1 VEGGIMSR
9 KIITV
14 MIAVLMVMSLIVAS
28 PLHVSAKVGK
38 ISTEFS
44 TEMLNSKN
52 EISVI
57 VELFDEPVIPFQIKS
72 EGKPFLQSMM
82 SQKTDTNYAE
92 KLSIKQQKVFNAIKR
107 ICPDAK
113 MGYTY
118 QYVYNGFG
126 LKIRGDE
133 VSKIASIPG
142 VKKVFPVRYVT
153 VKGDFGDKVVG
164 APDVWKMKDAK
175 GNPLDGTGELIGIID
190 TGIDYKH
197 PDLGGGFGPGYKV
210 VGGYDFGDNDPDP
223 MDLEGHGTH
232 VAGIAAAN
240 GKIKGVA
247 PNAKLMAYKIVPG
260 GQGSASTEA
269 IIAAIE
275 QAVKDK
281 CDAVNLSFGSGSLGT
296 ADPDDPENKA
306 FDNAADAGVL
316 SAIAAGN
323 QGARSKSTP
332 YPLGSPSGAPKVIS
346 VAAADDAAHPAIDIV
361 APKGFEKEIMGDYA
375 DVSPKFP
382 DGEFEVVN
390 CGYGSKA
397 DFYGKDLT
405 GKIAL
410 VSRGPIGENAL
421 YFRDKVLNAEAVH
434 AAGVIIYNNIP
445 GIVSPTLVVTS
456 EDANK
461 KFIPTIFIT
470 EVDGRYLKKL
480 LNMGLKV
487 KFTETNPL
495 DTIASFSS
503 MGPTSDFFFKPEIS
517 APGVAIYS
525 TIPGGKYASWQGTSM
540 ATPFVTGSI
549 ALMKQAHP
557 SWTSAQIKAVLMETS
572 HILKNPDSGNVISW
586 TLQGS
591 GRLYIPDAID
601 VQAAIMP
608 YDILVHAKDIK
619 PVKFTVHNFSDSAQS
634 FSVTTVLTSQND
646 DGITPVTGSFTVPAS
661 SDGTYTYAFKVDAN
675 KLSEGPHEGV
685 IFFKSKSETLHVPFI
700 IWKGDVS
707 IPKTLSDVSTSSDT
721 LVPGKTNISFNF
733 TLGTGSIIPPTD
745 INGRPTNSNI
755 IDEMQ
760 ISILDADGKKLGVIY
775 DKALLLVGSY
785 TFTWDGRNLSG
796 NYFLKDGTYQWQIA
810 AIESN
815 GSETNPVID
824 NAAVASGTFKV
835 ENAPKNIV
843 TAMPPDSFTQ
853 GTSASGSV
861 NADIADELSEMKFV
875 LTFDSANVTVAS
887 DSVKLGDFFKN
898 RNDLKTQINVDNVV
912 GEVQVD
918 IKGDIKPG
926 KGTLLNF
933 SVKGR
938 IPGNVKFDFRDAS
951 LLDKSGKP
959 VMSLFVPGF
968 SELKEA
974 PNPWD
979 LNRDNKVDNTDVQIF
994 EKSFGTEV
1002 GSPDFNP
1009 QADFNKDGVIDGKDL
1024 IILAMHLGET
1034 YNP

>member
-1 VEGGIMSR
+1 MNR
-9 KIITV
+9 KVIVV
-14 MIAVLMVMSLIVAS
+14 MVAVLIVMSLVVVS
-28 PLHVSAKVGK
+28 PLHANAKVGK
-38 ISTEFS
+38 ISTEFTDTQLTS
-44 TEMLNSKN
+44 QNKV
-52 EISVI
+52 SVI
-57 VELFDEPVIPFQIKS
+57 VELFKDPVIPFQIKD
-72 EGKPFLQSMM
+72 EGKPFLQSML
-82 SQKTDTNYAE
+82 SQRKDMNYAE
-92 KLSIKQQKVFNAIKR
+92 KLSIDQQKMFERIKKV
-107 ICPDAK
+107 CPDAE
-113 MGYTY
+113 MGYSF

-126 LKIRGDE
+126 LKVRGNE
-133 VSKIASIPG
+133 IEKIASIPG
-142 VKKVFPVRYVT
+142 VKKVFPVRFVT
-153 VKGDFGDKVVG
+153 VQGDFGDKVVG
-164 APDVWKMKDAK
+164 APDVWQMKDAK
-175 GNPLDGTGELIGIID
+175 GNPIDGTGELIGIID

-223 MDLEGHGTH
+223 MDLHGHGTH

-260 GQGSASTEA
+260 GQRSASTLA

-281 CDAVNLSFGSGSLGT
+281 CNAVNLSFGTESLGT

-316 SAIAAGN
+316 SAVAAGN
-323 QGARSKSTP
+323 QGARCESTP

-346 VAAADDAAHPAIDIV
+346 VAAADDAAHPAIEVV

-421 YFRDKVLNAEAVH
+421 FFRDKVLNAEAVH
-434 AAGVIIYNNIP
+434 AAGVIIYNNLP
-445 GIVSPTLVVTS
+445 GLLSPQLIATP

-470 EVDGRYLKKL
+470 EMDGKYLKKL
-480 LNMGLKV
+480 LNRGLKV
-487 KFTETNPL
+487 KFIDKKPL
-495 DTIASFSS
+495 DTIAYFSS
-503 MGPTSDFFFKPEIS
+503 MGPTPDFFFKPEIS

-525 TIPGGKYASWQGTSM
+525 TIPNGKYASWQGTSM

-557 SWTSAQIKAVLMETS
+557 SWTSAQIKAALMETS
-572 HILKNPDSGNVISW
+572 KILVNPDSGNIISW

-591 GRLYIPDAID
+591 GRLFIPDAIKT
-601 VQAAIMP
+601 QAVVMP
-608 YDILVHAKDIK
+608 YDILVHAKDVK
-619 PVKFTVHNFSDSAQS
+619 PVKFTVHNFSDKAQS
-634 FSVTTVLTSQND
+634 FTISTEFTSKND
-646 DGITPVTGSFTVPAS
+646 AGLEPVSGTLKVPAS
-661 SDGTYTYAFKVDAN
+661 SDGTFTYTFKVDSA
-675 KLSEGPHEGV
+675 KLSDGPHEG
-685 IFFKSKSETLHVPFI
+685 IIYFKSDSETLHIPFI

-707 IPKTLSDVSTSSDT
+707 IPKTLSDVSASTDT
-721 LVPGKTNISFNF
+721 LIPGKTKMDFNF
-733 TLGTGSIIPPTD
+733 TLGTGSLIPPTD

-760 ISILDADGKKLGVIY
+760 ISILDESGNKLGVIY

-785 TFTWDGRNLSG
+785 TFTWDGKDISG
-796 NYFLKDGTYQWQIA
+796 NYFLDNGTYKWQIA

-815 GSETNPVID
+815 GSETNPKID
-824 NAAVASGTFKV
+824 YAAVSSGTFTVK
-835 ENAPKNIV
+835 NAPKNSI
-843 TAMPPDSFTQ
+843 TASPPASFTQ
-853 GTSASGSV
+853 GSTADGSV
-861 NADIADELSEMKFV
+861 NADISTELSEMKFV
-875 LTFDSANVTVAS
+875 LTFDSANLTVVP
-887 DSVKLGDFFKN
+887 DSVKLGSFFK
-898 RNDLKTQINVDNVV
+898 DPSAVKADMKVDNVV
-912 GEVQVD
+912 GEIQVD
-918 IKGDIKPG
+918 IKGDIKPA
-926 KGTLLNF
+926 KGALLTF
-933 SVKGR
+933 TVKGR
-938 IPGNVKFDFRDAS
+938 IPGTVKFGFRDAS
-951 LLDKSGKP
+951 LLDNGGNS
-959 VMSLFVPGF
+959 VLSLFVPGF
-968 SELKEA
+968 CTLKEA

-979 LNRDNKVDNTDVQIF
+979 LNRDNKVDNADVQIF
-994 EKSFGTEV
+994 EKSFGSQI
-1002 GSPDFNP
+1002 GDSNFNP

>member
-1 VEGGIMSR
+1 MNR
-9 KIITV
+9 KIIVV
-14 MIAVLMVMSLIVAS
+14 MVAVLMVMSLIVVS
-28 PLHVSAKVGK
+28 PLQANAKNGK
-38 ISTEFS
+38 ISTEFMNVQLTS
-44 TEMLNSKN
+44 QN
-52 EISVI
+52 EVSVI
-57 VELFDEPVIPFQIKS
+57 VELFKDPVIPFQIKE
-72 EGKPFLQSMM
+72 EGKPFLQSML
-82 SQKTDTNYAE
+82 SQRTDMNYAE
-92 KLSIKQQKVFNAIKR
+92 KLSIEQQKVFERIKKV
-107 ICPDAK
+107 CPDAK
-113 MGYTY
+113 MEYSY

-126 LKIRGDE
+126 LKVRGSE
-133 VSKIASIPG
+133 IEKVASIPG
-142 VKKVFPVRYVT
+142 VKRVFPARFVT
-153 VKGDFGDKVVG
+153 VQGDFGDKVVG
-164 APDVWKMKDAK
+164 APQVWQMKDAK
-175 GNPLDGTGELIGIID
+175 GNPIDGTGELIGIID
-190 TGIDYKH
+190 TGIDYKD

-260 GQGSASTEA
+260 GQSSASTEA

-281 CDAVNLSFGSGSLGT
+281 CNAVNLSFGSGSLGT

-316 SAIAAGN
+316 SAVAAGN

-346 VAAADDAAHPAIDIV
+346 VAAADDAAHPAIDV
-361 APKGFEKEIMGDYA
+361 VEPKGFEKEIMGDYA

-382 DGEFEVVN
+382 GGEFEVVN

-421 YFRDKVLNAEAVH
+421 FFRDKVLNAEAVH

-445 GIVSPTLVVTS
+445 GIVSPTLVVTP

-480 LNMGLKV
+480 LNRGLKV
-487 KFTETNPL
+487 RFTETKPL

-525 TIPGGKYASWQGTSM
+525 TIPNGKYASWSGTSM

-557 SWTSAQIKAVLMETS
+557 SWTSAQIKAALMETS
-572 HILKNPDSGNVISW
+572 KVLVNPDSGNVISW

-591 GRLYIPDAID
+591 GRLFIPDAIKT
-601 VQAAIMP
+601 QAVVMP
-608 YDILVHAKDIK
+608 YDILVHAKDVK
-619 PVKFTVHNFSDSAQS
+619 PVKFTIHNFSDKAQS
-634 FSVTTVLTSQND
+634 FTVSTEFTSQND
-646 DGITPVTGSFTVPAS
+646 AGLEPVNGTLNVPAN
-661 SDGTYTYAFKVDAN
+661 SDGTFTYAFKVDST
-675 KLSEGPHEGV
+675 KLSDGPHEG
-685 IFFKSKSETLHVPFI
+685 IIYFTSDSETLHIPFI

-707 IPKTLSDVSTSSDT
+707 IPKTLSDVSASTDT
-721 LVPGKTNISFNF
+721 LIPGKTKMDFNF
-733 TLGTGSIIPPTD
+733 TLGTGSLIPPTD

-760 ISILDADGKKLGVIY
+760 ISILDEKGNKLGVIY

-785 TFTWDGRNLSG
+785 TFTWDGKDISG
-796 NYFLKDGTYQWQIA
+796 NYFLDNGTYKWQIA

-815 GSETNPVID
+815 GSETNPKID
-824 NAAVASGTFKV
+824 YAAVQSGTFTVK
-835 ENAPKNIV
+835 NAPENSI
-843 TAMPPDSFTQ
+843 TALPPASFTQ
-853 GTSASGSV
+853 GSTADGSV
-861 NADIADELSEMKFV
+861 NADISTELSEMKFV
-875 LTFDSANVTVAS
+875 LTFDSANLTVVP
-887 DSVKLGDFFKN
+887 DSVKLGSFFK
-898 RNDLKTQINVDNVV
+898 DPSAVKADMKVDNVV
-912 GEVQVD
+912 GEIQVD
-918 IKGDIKPG
+918 IKGDIKPA
-926 KGTLLNF
+926 KGTLLIF
-933 SVKGR
+933 TVKGR
-938 IPGNVKFDFRDAS
+938 IPGTVKFGFRDAS
-951 LLDKSGKP
+951 LLDKSGNS
-959 VMSLFVPGF
+959 VLSLFVPGF
-968 SELKEA
+968 CTLKEA

-979 LNRDNKVDNTDVQIF
+979 LNRDNKVDNADVQIF
-994 EKSFGTEV
+994 EKSFGSQI
-1002 GSPDFNP
+1002 GDPNFNP

>member
-1 VEGGIMSR
+1 MNR
-9 KIITV
+9 KIIVV
-14 MIAVLMVMSLIVAS
+14 MVAVLMVMSLIVVS
-28 PLHVSAKVGK
+28 PLHANAKNGK
-38 ISTEFS
+38 ISTEFTNAQLTS
-44 TEMLNSKN
+44 QNKV
-52 EISVI
+52 SVI
-57 VELFDEPVIPFQIKS
+57 VELFDEPVIPFQIKK
-72 EGKPFLQSMM
+72 EGKPFLQSML
-82 SQKTDTNYAE
+82 SQRTDMNYAE
-92 KLSIKQQKVFNAIKR
+92 KLSIEQHKVFVRIKKV
-107 ICPDAK
+107 CPDVK
-113 MGYTY
+113 MGYSY

-126 LKIRGDE
+126 LKVRGNE
-133 VSKIASIPG
+133 IEKIASIPG

-153 VKGDFGDKVVG
+153 VQGDFGDKVVG
-164 APDVWKMKDAK
+164 APEVWQMKDAK
-175 GNPLDGTGELIGIID
+175 GNPIDGTGELIGIID

-260 GQGSASTEA
+260 GQSSASTEA

-281 CDAVNLSFGSGSLGT
+281 CNAVNLSFGSGSLGT

-306 FDNAADAGVL
+306 FDSAADAGVL
-316 SAIAAGN
+316 SAVAAGN

-346 VAAADDAAHPAIDIV
+346 VAAADDAAHPAIDVV

-382 DGEFEVVN
+382 DGKFEVVN

-445 GIVSPTLVVTS
+445 GIVSPTLVVTP

-470 EVDGRYLKKL
+470 EVDGRYLKRL
-480 LNMGLKV
+480 LNRGLKV
-487 KFTETNPL
+487 KFTETKPL

-525 TIPGGKYASWQGTSM
+525 TIPNGKYASWQGTSM

-557 SWTSAQIKAVLMETS
+557 SWTSAQIKAALMETS
-572 HILKNPDSGNVISW
+572 KILVNPDSGNIISW

-591 GRLYIPDAID
+591 GRLFIPDAIKT
-601 VQAAIMP
+601 QAVVMP
-608 YDILVHAKDIK
+608 YDILVHAKDVK
-619 PVKFTVHNFSDSAQS
+619 PVKFTVHNFSDKAQS
-634 FSVTTVLTSQND
+634 FTISTELTSKND
-646 DGITPVTGSFTVPAS
+646 AGLEPVSGTLKVPAG
-661 SDGTYTYAFKVDAN
+661 SDGTFTYTFKVDSA
-675 KLSEGPHEGV
+675 KLSDGPHEG
-685 IFFKSKSETLHVPFI
+685 IIYFKSDSETLHIPFI

-707 IPKTLSDVSTSSDT
+707 IPKTLSDVSASTDT
-721 LVPGKTNISFNF
+721 LIPGKTKMDFNF
-733 TLGTGSIIPPTD
+733 TLGTGSLIPPTD

-760 ISILDADGKKLGVIY
+760 ISILDESGNKLGVIY

-785 TFTWDGRNLSG
+785 TFTWDGKDISG
-796 NYFLKDGTYQWQIA
+796 NYFLDNGTYKWQIA

-815 GSETNPVID
+815 GSETNPKID
-824 NAAVASGTFKV
+824 YAAVSSGTFTVK
-835 ENAPKNIV
+835 NAPKNSI
-843 TAMPPDSFTQ
+843 TASPPASFTQ
-853 GTSASGSV
+853 GSTADGSV
-861 NADIADELSEMKFV
+861 NADISTELSEMKFV
-875 LTFDSANVTVAS
+875 LTFDSANLTVVP
-887 DSVKLGDFFKN
+887 DSVKLGSFFK
-898 RNDLKTQINVDNVV
+898 DPSAVKADMKVDNVV
-912 GEVQVD
+912 GEIQVD
-918 IKGDIKPG
+918 IKGDIKPA
-926 KGTLLNF
+926 KGALLTF
-933 SVKGR
+933 TVKGR
-938 IPGNVKFDFRDAS
+938 IPGTVKFGFRDAG
-951 LLDKSGKP
+951 LLDKGGNS
-959 VMSLFVPGF
+959 VLSLFVPGF
-968 SELKEA
+968 CTLKEA

-979 LNRDNKVDNTDVQIF
+979 LNRDNKVDNVDVQIF
-994 EKSFGTEV
+994 EKSFGSQI
-1002 GSPDFNP
+1002 GDPNFNP